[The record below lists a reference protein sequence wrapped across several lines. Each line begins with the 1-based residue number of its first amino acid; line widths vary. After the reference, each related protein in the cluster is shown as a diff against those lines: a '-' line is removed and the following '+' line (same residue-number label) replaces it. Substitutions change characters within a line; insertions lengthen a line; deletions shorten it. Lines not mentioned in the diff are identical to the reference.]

1 VNPLSTILTLGGA
14 AIIRDPERDDRGQI
28 VDGEGSISP
37 IALMAIQANVA
48 TTTPGLGASM
58 PMISPTSPGKQ
69 FFPGEVPSRAHHPLS
84 HLLVNMR
91 AFVGSICNSAHEGVE
106 LMFGL
111 YARHEHHFISELY
124 IVELNHNGVPA
135 GPRPEDMVGRI
146 HTLFTDLT
154 SRDVADEIYLVCR
167 IFKTGEAKDVL
178 KPDTTASTHKEQSR
192 ASVLFDMARPGSGGA
207 RLHKSTSSII
217 RPKGSRVS
225 QIFQRSTSPEGQPL
239 SPGLK
244 TAHSIASF
252 GSARANGVSK
262 GPSYRRAFGCA
273 VLDLSKVLQETRAS
287 SGPEAGTEHIIPIF
301 VPSHESDFHQL
312 HESIIESKTNR
323 LYHLYVF

>member
-1 VNPLSTILTLGGA
+1 M
-14 AIIRDPERDDRGQI
+14 
-28 VDGEGSISP
+28 DGEGSISP

-48 TTTPGLGASM
+48 TTTPGLGASI
-58 PMISPTSPGKQ
+58 PLISPTSPSKQ
-69 FFPGEVPSRAHHPLS
+69 FFPGEVPIRSHQPLS
-84 HLLVNMR
+84 HLLINMR

-111 YARHEHHFISELY
+111 YARHEHHFISEFYL
-124 IVELNHNGVPA
+124 VELNHNGVPA

-154 SRDVADEIYLVCR
+154 SRDIADEIYLVCR
-167 IFKTGEAKDVL
+167 IFKAGEAKDVL
-178 KPDTTASTHKEQSR
+178 RPDASNSTSTHKDQSR
-192 ASVLFDMARPGSGGA
+192 ASVLFDMARPGSGGS

-225 QIFQRSTSPEGQPL
+225 QIFQRSTSPERQPPT

-244 TAHSIASF
+244 TAHSVGSF
-252 GSARANGVSK
+252 GTVKANGVSK

-287 SGPEAGTEHIIPIF
+287 SGPESGTEHIIPIF
-301 VPSHESDFHQL
+301 VPSQEGDFHQL
-312 HESIIESKTNR
+312 HESIIESKTNK
-323 LYHLYVF
+323 LYVLFHLF